1 MNDSVSSVDN
11 EGVGLLKVP
20 CEQRGLVVGAEH
32 SYHCEGEVT
41 QLPLPRLF
49 DDAVSSTGPVAVKSG
64 SVTTASGVD
73 LSVASQ
79 RQGPRAFQASK

>member
-1 MNDSVSSVDN
+1 MKSTNRAPQVMNDSVSSVDN

-64 SVTTASGVD
+64 SVTTAS
-73 LSVASQ
+73 AST
-79 RQGPRAFQASK
+79 